1 MRLKPGQTGGLTV
14 AVTLD
19 ACPGAFDARLAGAL
33 VEMGVPATIFVTG
46 AWMRMNPRGL
56 AFLLEYPAIFA
67 LENHGEHH
75 IPPVLGRQRIF
86 GIESAGDLAD
96 VRREVEAGA
105 ASIRAATGRDPRWYR
120 AATGF
125 YSPAALAEIR
135 RLGVFI
141 GGYSLNGDLGAS
153 LPAAAVAARIGEAG
167 DGDVIVSHVN
177 QPRRSSGRGV
187 AAGLRRL
194 KARGARFLRLD
205 QLTDADVAYA

>member
-96 VRREVEAGA
+96 APPRASTAPQPWRRSGA
-105 ASIRAATGRDPRWYR
+105 WASSSAAT
-120 AATGF
+120 A
-125 YSPAALAEIR
+125 
-135 RLGVFI
+135 
-141 GGYSLNGDLGAS
+141 
-153 LPAAAVAARIGEAG
+153 
-167 DGDVIVSHVN
+167 
-177 QPRRSSGRGV
+177 
-187 AAGLRRL
+187 
-194 KARGARFLRLD
+194 
-205 QLTDADVAYA
+205 